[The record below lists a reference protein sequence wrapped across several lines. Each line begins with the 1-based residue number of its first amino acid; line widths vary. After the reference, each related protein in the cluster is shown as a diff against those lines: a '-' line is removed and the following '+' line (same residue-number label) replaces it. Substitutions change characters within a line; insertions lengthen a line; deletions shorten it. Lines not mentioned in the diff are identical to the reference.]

1 MPPIARA
8 ATATMVSSDGDVTRK
23 KRMLCL
29 HGKGGNAASFAR
41 GLAPLVDATS
51 NSWDWHFADGTQ
63 PEPNPGGRGWWTLQP
78 GQRTYNA
85 ASLPGLDISMKRVI
99 EAGPWDGLF
108 GFSQGAM
115 LAALVI
121 AEDGGKQKQE
131 RAIKE
136 LAIIVGAAW
145 PTCAAAKLETLQPSD
160 VVRSLHVVGER
171 DVINPPAQA
180 RRVAEAFG
188 ANAQVFEHER
198 GHIVPMT
205 DDAVATYVKFIEHL

>member
-1 MPPIARA
+1 
-8 ATATMVSSDGDVTRK
+8 
-23 KRMLCL
+23 
-29 HGKGGNAASFAR
+29 
-41 GLAPLVDATS
+41 
-51 NSWDWHFADGTQ
+51 
-63 PEPNPGGRGWWTLQP
+63 
-78 GQRTYNA
+78 
-85 ASLPGLDISMKRVI
+85 
-99 EAGPWDGLF
+99 
-108 GFSQGAM
+108 M

-121 AEDGGKQKQE
+121 AEDGGKQKEE